1 MRETGRRHARMNER
15 RVARALVLA
24 ALLAGAAAGTMPAR
38 AEEPSPLRTGDAE
51 RGARVYART
60 CAACH
65 GRSGRGD
72 GPGAS
77 DLDPLPRSFTEGQ
90 FRFRTTPSGRLPRPE
105 DIERTVRRGLPG
117 TAMPA
122 FGEVLSAREIAD
134 LTAYVIPLAPEA
146 MEPGS
151 PVEAVAIPAV
161 PEPSAASIAEVRSLY
176 RIMECWS
183 CHGLDGSGHG
193 QSAEGLVNEV
203 GDPILPTDFR
213 YAPLKGGRE
222 PEAVVRTLLTGL
234 NGTPMPAYGD
244 AMLLAREDVE
254 NLSAYEGRLP
264 KAAIDE
270 MGAFIRGIPS
280 GADIAAMDEAGKIA
294 LRDRRLAALA
304 HYVLSLRR
312 RGLGPWLFRER
323 PEKEARR

>member
-1 MRETGRRHARMNER
+1 MDRRIGAG
-15 RVARALVLA
+15 VLGLA
-24 ALLAGAAAGTMPAR
+24 ALVGAAVAPQWLPAR
-38 AEEPSPLRTGDAE
+38 ADESSRPHAGDAE

-65 GRSGRGD
+65 GRSGEGD
-72 GPGAS
+72 GPGAA
-77 DLDPLPRSFTEGQ
+77 DLDPLPRNFTAGQ

-105 DIERTVRRGLPG
+105 DIDRTIRRGLPG

-134 LTAYVIPLAPEA
+134 LTTYVIPLAPVT
-146 MEPGS
+146 MVPGS
-151 PVEAVAIPAV
+151 PVDAVAIPAV
-161 PEPSAASIAEVRSLY
+161 PAPSAASIAEGRNLY

-183 CHGLDGSGHG
+183 CHGIDGSGKG
-193 QSAEGLVNEV
+193 QSADGLLDEV

-213 YAPLKGGRE
+213 FAPLKGGRE

-234 NGTPMPAYGD
+234 NGTPMPAYGE
-244 AMLLAREDVE
+244 AMLFAREDVE
-254 NLSAYEGRLP
+254 NLSSYEGRLP
-264 KAAIDE
+264 KTAIDE
-270 MGAFIRGIPS
+270 MGAFIKTIPGS
-280 GADIAAMDEAGKIA
+280 ADIAAMDDEKKLA
-294 LRDRRLAALA
+294 LRDRRLAALS

-312 RGLGPWLFRER
+312 HGLGPWLLREH